1 MQQQSTKSF
10 VDHRRQLEQNSAIEK
25 SEITSMWKYLSINGN
40 LIISKAKCTF
50 LTTSHMLLSYVCMC
64 MCSII
69 YDLCAIEDLCS
80 KKNVAILAS
89 VYENVQV
96 RVWKWATAIV
106 TLVVVVVATT
116 TTTII
121 QRWRRLRQT
130 SELVSSNNNGK

>member
-1 MQQQSTKSF
+1 
-10 VDHRRQLEQNSAIEK
+10 
-25 SEITSMWKYLSINGN
+25 
-40 LIISKAKCTF
+40 
-50 LTTSHMLLSYVCMC
+50 MC

-69 YDLCAIEDLCS
+69 YDLCAIEDLC